1 MDEHIVILIIALV
14 VLLYGYISKW
24 LARFDISGPMVFTS
38 FGLFLSPFGLDVTQV
53 QVDAEFVTIMVE
65 IALVLVLFS
74 DAALLD
80 LSLLKQS
87 WQLPAR
93 LLFVGLPITV
103 AVGTLVAG
111 LFFPGL
117 PFLYLLMLALLLTPT
132 DAALGKAVVS
142 DPKVPKTIRST
153 INVESGLNDG
163 IIFPVLIT
171 VVALIMSGLEHA
183 QDQHWMVYVMEQIL
197 FGALVG
203 GAVGYFGTKLQT
215 FCFKR
220 DGMVETYLNL
230 IPIALAILAFYLA
243 EAFSGNGFIAA
254 FFAGLYAGNTSKM
267 ARGHIKDFAESEG
280 ELLVLISF
288 FIFGLAF
295 VPMTLPYVTVEVMLY
310 ALLSLTLLRMLPV
323 MISLIGTKL
332 DLSTRAFIA
341 WFGPRGIASILY
353 VLIVAHEM
361 GSIKGFETLYAVV
374 TVTVLMSILAHG
386 LSAQPLANWYAKRHR
401 QGEPEADG
409 EDSKV

>member
-14 VLLYGYISKW
+14 VLFYGYISKW
-24 LARFDISGPMVFTS
+24 LARFYISGPMVFTLL
-38 FGLFLSPFGLDVTQV
+38 GLLMSPYGLDVAQV
-53 QVDAEFVTIMVE
+53 KVNADFVTTLVE

-80 LSLLKQS
+80 LKLLKQS

-93 LLFVGLPITV
+93 LLFIGLPITV
-103 AVGTLVAG
+103 VAG
-111 LFFPGL
+111 AIVARYFFPDF
-117 PFLYLLMLALLLTPT
+117 PTLYLLMLALLLTPT

-142 DPKVPKTIRST
+142 DPKVPKKIRST

-163 IIFPVLIT
+163 IIFPILIT
-171 VVALIMSGLEHA
+171 VVAMILSGLEKA
-183 QDQHWMVYVMEQIL
+183 QDNSWLMYVGEQIL

-203 GAVGYFGTKLQT
+203 GVVGYLGTKLQT

-220 DGMVETYLNL
+220 EGMVETYLNL
-230 IPIALAILAFYLA
+230 IPIALAILAYYLA

-254 FFAGLYAGNTSKM
+254 FFAGLYAGNTSEM
-267 ARGHIKDFAESEG
+267 ARGHIEDFAESEG

-295 VPMTLPYVTVEVMLY
+295 VPTTLPYVTFDVVIY
-310 ALLSLTLLRMLPV
+310 SLLSLTLLRMLPV
-323 MISLIGTKL
+323 MVSLIGTKL
-332 DLSTRAFIA
+332 DLATMAFIA

-353 VLIVAHEM
+353 VLIIAHEM
-361 GSIKGFETLYAVV
+361 GGIKGFETLYSVV

-386 LSAQPLANWYAKRHR
+386 LSAQPLANWYAKRHPDTESSAK
-401 QGEPEADG
+401 QD
-409 EDSKV
+409 

>member
-80 LSLLKQS
+80 LGLLKQS

-111 LFFPGL
+111 LFFPGQ

-142 DPKVPKTIRST
+142 DPKEGANKSSHSSGFDSSDSSRHST
-153 INVESGLNDG
+153 EGMPRPAEVE
-163 IIFPVLIT
+163 
-171 VVALIMSGLEHA
+171 
-183 QDQHWMVYVMEQIL
+183 
-197 FGALVG
+197 
-203 GAVGYFGTKLQT
+203 
-215 FCFKR
+215 
-220 DGMVETYLNL
+220 
-230 IPIALAILAFYLA
+230 
-243 EAFSGNGFIAA
+243 
-254 FFAGLYAGNTSKM
+254 
-267 ARGHIKDFAESEG
+267 
-280 ELLVLISF
+280 
-288 FIFGLAF
+288 
-295 VPMTLPYVTVEVMLY
+295 
-310 ALLSLTLLRMLPV
+310 
-323 MISLIGTKL
+323 
-332 DLSTRAFIA
+332 
-341 WFGPRGIASILY
+341 
-353 VLIVAHEM
+353 
-361 GSIKGFETLYAVV
+361 
-374 TVTVLMSILAHG
+374 
-386 LSAQPLANWYAKRHR
+386 
-401 QGEPEADG
+401 
-409 EDSKV
+409 